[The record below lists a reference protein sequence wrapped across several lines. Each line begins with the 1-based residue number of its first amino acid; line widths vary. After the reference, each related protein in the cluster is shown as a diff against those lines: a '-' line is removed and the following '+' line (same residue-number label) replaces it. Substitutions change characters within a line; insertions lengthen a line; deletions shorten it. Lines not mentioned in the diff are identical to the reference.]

1 MPSKT
6 QLNNGIV
13 EKDIRMKSMVQHKAP
28 LWINTFVTDSINE
41 NWEYP
46 NAEALKQQ
54 ILNNQAIVE
63 ALQKDLKETE
73 ESFLETKD
81 DVNRRILDYHS
92 VMVKAVL
99 RETYHSKSFGGTK

>member
-1 MPSKT
+1 M
-6 QLNNGIV
+6 NNGIAESDFDWWV
-13 EKDIRMKSMVQHKAP
+13 GADRSDQYTLH
-28 LWINTFVTDSINE
+28 VTEIG
-41 NWEYP
+41 
-46 NAEALKQQ
+46 KQQ

-73 ESFLETKD
+73 ESFLEAKH

-99 RETYHSKSFGGTK
+99 RETYHSIGSGGKK